1 MGGQSNFQCL
11 ASSEMLTPH
20 PLTTR
25 RVCTLPPTFG
35 AGGRT
40 NSLGGKGV
48 GEDARHCSV
57 LYIRVPRS
65 GFPGF
70 HMVEQKNVFLAVN
83 GVSLERLEGEREGE
97 KVYD

>member
-1 MGGQSNFQCL
+1 L
-11 ASSEMLTPH
+11 
-20 PLTTR
+20 
-25 RVCTLPPTFG
+25 
-35 AGGRT
+35 
-40 NSLGGKGV
+40 
-48 GEDARHCSV
+48 EDARHCSV

-83 GVSLERLEGEREGE
+83 GVSLEREGE